1 MSSVFGPVP
10 SRRLGLSLGI
20 DLVPFKTCSYDCV
33 YCQLGRTTDHTLAR
47 RSLQTP
53 AAILRELESR
63 LTCKPDYITLGG
75 SGEPTL
81 YADLGNLIAGIKRL
95 TAIPIAVITNGSLLW
110 QPEVRGELAV
120 ADLVSPSLDAG
131 DAETFRRI
139 NRPCAGLD
147 FDVMAQGLVDFRR
160 EYRGS
165 YWLEILLVK
174 NLNSGPE
181 SLAALRRWVER
192 IAPDRVHLNTV
203 ARPPAEAG
211 LLPLPQEELTEIARS
226 FHPPAEV
233 IAEYRPRET
242 KPLGTADPE
251 EILAMLQRHPG
262 TADDVATGLSLA
274 PTEAAQVLETML
286 QDGRLS
292 VQECDGR
299 RFFTARNGVSHV

>member
-1 MSSVFGPVP
+1 M
-10 SRRLGLSLGI
+10 
-20 DLVPFKTCSYDCV
+20 
-33 YCQLGRTTDHTLAR
+33 
-47 RSLQTP
+47 
-53 AAILRELESR
+53 
-63 LTCKPDYITLGG
+63 
-75 SGEPTL
+75 
-81 YADLGNLIAGIKRL
+81 
-95 TAIPIAVITNGSLLW
+95 
-110 QPEVRGELAV
+110 
-120 ADLVSPSLDAG
+120 
-131 DAETFRRI
+131 
-139 NRPCAGLD
+139 
-147 FDVMAQGLVDFRR
+147 DFRR

-242 KPLGTADPE
+242 KPLGTADPD

-262 TADDVATGLSLA
+262 TADDVAAGLSLA

-299 RFFTARNGVSHV
+299 RFSPRETVSAMSEFSVVMLKIMAMFLVMAVGWVAHRRAYINDVTVGFLSRLVVDLVFLAWCCPRCCARWMPMC